1 MEEGETA
8 PASQEETADTTL
20 QVSRDYCHPF
30 VAVTAVGCICGKF

>member
-20 QVSRDYCHPF
+20 QVSRDYCHF